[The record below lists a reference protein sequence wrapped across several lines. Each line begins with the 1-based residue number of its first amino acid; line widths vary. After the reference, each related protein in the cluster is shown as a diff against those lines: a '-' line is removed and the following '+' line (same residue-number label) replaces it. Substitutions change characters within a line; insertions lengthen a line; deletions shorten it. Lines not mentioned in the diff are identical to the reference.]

1 MTVPIVA
8 SVGHIAV
15 GLAASRVHNGWREMP
30 TFSSIALWSA
40 LSLLPDADVIGL
52 PLGIPY
58 EARWGHRGATH
69 SFAFAIGVAL
79 LIGVAARVRRLPAG
93 RTALLV
99 AVVLVSHPLFDTLTN
114 GGLGCALFWPFDN
127 TRYFAP
133 WTPIPVSPIGLAYF
147 SPYGVMV
154 AITEIVFF
162 SPLLIFGLWP
172 PKERA

>member
-1 MTVPIVA
+1 MGAPWRHTLVRVCHRRRAAHRRGGTRPA
-8 SVGHIAV
+8 AAGGAH
-15 GLAASRVHNGWREMP
+15 GLLA
-30 TFSSIALWSA
+30 
-40 LSLLPDADVIGL
+40 
-52 PLGIPY
+52 
-58 EARWGHRGATH
+58 
-69 SFAFAIGVAL
+69 
-79 LIGVAARVRRLPAG
+79 
-93 RTALLV
+93 

-147 SPYGVMV
+147 SPYGLMV

-172 PKERA
+172 PKERTTHHR